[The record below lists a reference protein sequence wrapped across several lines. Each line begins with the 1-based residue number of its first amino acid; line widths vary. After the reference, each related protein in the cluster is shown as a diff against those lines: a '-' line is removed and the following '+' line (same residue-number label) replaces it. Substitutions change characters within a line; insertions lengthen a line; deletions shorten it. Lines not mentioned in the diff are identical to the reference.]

1 MQLKEKYVTDEQGN
15 RIGVFLGIEEYQKL
29 LEQLEELES
38 IQAYDDAILLNE
50 EEIPFELVISEIEN
64 SRKWTILLRLK
75 KLFLRR

>member
-38 IQAYDDAILLNE
+38 SEAYDDAILLNE
-50 EEIPFELVISEIEN
+50 EEITFELVISEIEN
-64 SRKWTILLRLK
+64 SRK
-75 KLFLRR
+75 

>member
-64 SRKWTILLRLK
+64 SRK
-75 KLFLRR
+75 

>member
-1 MQLKEKYVTDEQGN
+1 M
-15 RIGVFLGIEEYQKL
+15 GIEEYQKL

-75 KLFLRR
+75 KLFLTHVTQIEKWEIWLG

>member
-38 IQAYDDAILLNE
+38 IQAYDYANLLNE
-50 EEIPFELVISEIEN
+50 EEISFELVISEIEN
-64 SRKWTILLRLK
+64 SRK
-75 KLFLRR
+75 

>member
-50 EEIPFELVISEIEN
+50 EEISFELVISEIEN
-64 SRKWTILLRLK
+64 SRK
-75 KLFLRR
+75 

>member
-1 MQLKEKYVTDEQGN
+1 MQLMEKYVTDEQGN

-64 SRKWTILLRLK
+64 SRK
-75 KLFLRR
+75 

>member
-50 EEIPFELVISEIEN
+50 EEIPFEVVVSEIEN
-64 SRKWTILLRLK
+64 SRK
-75 KLFLRR
+75 